1 MITNT
6 AQARKITAAPF
17 KNPEWNATSEP
28 GLFVR
33 VKKKKSYW
41 SVKKMVN
48 GKRLFAQWDINE
60 LSFKEA
66 KLKYA
71 KMIIDLENGVDLTSQ
86 KIKKERIA
94 KTTSNTLKKFADQW
108 LAEKAKRVSKK
119 QLEEDTRSIK
129 KIERWHERNPK
140 AIERSEFADLYIELF
155 EKTGK
160 PQVKLQKSLS
170 NFYNYLVK
178 KRGVCDYNP
187 VPDAPEQYK
196 PRTRVLRRKDLRQ
209 IYNYDFKTGTRHPE
223 DRWSLVYQMMIRCG
237 GLRLGAVLGGKFEEI
252 ITHAIGDKT
261 YNVWVVPFERM
272 KRHPG
277 DETAHY
283 VPLVPEIENLITKIR
298 GGRNSDNGF
307 FFPKAISRK
316 EGTFEYSKAMTH
328 PTKKKMDEWRTA
340 LNITGDFAHFD
351 RENSV
356 DPLDLK
362 LSTDIR
368 STMTTQIIRDACGYT
383 GDEPALVQGR
393 IAGKKQGA
401 EKHYDFSQQI
411 EKKFEV
417 LTNINKHVDRIIADP
432 I

>member
-1 MITNT
+1 MIRNT
-6 AQARKITAAPF
+6 AQARNAKVPSGKKDYFYKTAQSGLSVRAYLTGNVWLVRKTFNGNKI
-17 KNPEWNATSEP
+17 NE
-28 GLFVR
+28 
-33 VKKKKSYW
+33 
-41 SVKKMVN
+41 
-48 GKRLFAQWDINE
+48 QWDINE
-60 LSFKEA
+60 FTYEQAVTKMH
-66 KLKYA
+66 KLLD
-71 KMIIDLENGVDLTSQ
+71 DLASGKDVVTQ

-140 AIERSEFADLYIELF
+140 AIERSEFADLYIELG

-187 VPDAPEQYK
+187 VPDAPVQYK
-196 PRTRVLRRKDLRQ
+196 PRSRVLRLKDLKQ
-209 IYNYDFKTGTRHPE
+209 IYNYDFKTGTKYPE

-261 YNVWVVPFERM
+261 YNIWVVPFERM

-283 VPLVPEIENLITKIR
+283 VPLVPEVENLLTKIR
-298 GGRNSDNGF
+298 GGRNSDTGF
-307 FFPKAISRK
+307 FFPHCISRK
-316 EGTFEYSKAMTH
+316 EQEFDNSEPMTH
-328 PTKKKMDEWRTA
+328 PTTIKMDEWRTA
-340 LNITGDFAHFD
+340 LNITGDFSHFD

-362 LSTDIR
+362 FSTDIR
-368 STMTTQIIRDACGYT
+368 TTMTTQIIRDACGYT